1 MDNKLILSPPPAK
14 NILLS
19 TGEDVESAINKLNN
33 SISTNNTDVK
43 TKIEGLENNI
53 NRLNNRTSINCIGTS
68 QAPEKDR
75 TANRGGLYSYVTY
88 NNSDMPC
95 NYGVTIG

>member
-1 MDNKLILSPPPAK
+1 MNDRLILSPPPAK

-19 TGEDVESAINKLNN
+19 TGVDVETAINRLNN
-33 SISTNNTDVK
+33 SISTNNAVVK
-43 TKIEGLENNI
+43 TKIKSLEDNI
-53 NRLNNRTSINCIGTS
+53 NKLNNRTSINCIGTS